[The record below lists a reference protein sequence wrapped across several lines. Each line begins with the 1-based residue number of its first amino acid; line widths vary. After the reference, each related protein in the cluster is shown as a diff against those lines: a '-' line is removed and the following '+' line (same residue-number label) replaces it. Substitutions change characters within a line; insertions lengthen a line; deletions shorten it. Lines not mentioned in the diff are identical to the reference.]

1 MLTKK
6 ILAICILMAFSKI
19 VDAQTIV
26 GAWKTISNVMVNT
39 DGSKKDLTEMQF
51 KHWPCMANLQTIF
64 EANGK
69 QYLKSEQKCGSVDY
83 NQLPASTWKMNGNT
97 ISITNTD
104 VPTPLGNTSVYK
116 VAFLDKTAIFTHVY
130 TPEEQSKLHNK
141 KVKELV
147 ITYHRL

>member
-6 ILAICILMAFSKI
+6 TLAICILMTLSKI
-19 VDAQTIV
+19 LAAQTIV
-26 GAWKTISNVMVNT
+26 GAWKTLSNVMVNT
-39 DGSKKDLTEMQF
+39 DGSKENLTEMQF

-69 QYLKSEQKCGSVDY
+69 QYMKSEQKCGSVDY

-141 KVKELV
+141 KVKESV